1 MTDAIHNSGLSV
13 TGSRKSCKTCG
24 HMSHCGV
31 SAYIT
36 VRDYACDGGETR
48 EVKVCGHC
56 SCDVC
61 APKKE
66 KATKLVIPNN
76 KKF

>member
-1 MTDAIHNSGLSV
+1 MTDAVHNGGLSV
-13 TGSRKSCKTCG
+13 TGARKGCKTCG
-24 HMSHCGV
+24 HMSHCGS

-36 VRDYACDGGETR
+36 VRDYACDGGGTR

-56 SCDVC
+56 NCEACST
-61 APKKE
+61 KKE
-66 KATKLVIPNN
+66 KVSKLVIPNN

>member
-1 MTDAIHNSGLSV
+1 MTDSIVQGGLSV
-13 TGSRKSCKTCG
+13 VGSGKSCKTCG
-24 HMSHCGV
+24 HCSHCGS

-36 VRDYACDGGETR
+36 IRDYACDGGGLR

-56 SCDVC
+56 SCDAC
-61 APKKE
+61 TTKKE